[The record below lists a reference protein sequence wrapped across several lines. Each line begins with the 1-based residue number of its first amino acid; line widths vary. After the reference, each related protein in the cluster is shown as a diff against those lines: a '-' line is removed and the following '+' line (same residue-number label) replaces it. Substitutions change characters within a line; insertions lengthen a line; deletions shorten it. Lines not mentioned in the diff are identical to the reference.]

1 MRDTLHLSS
10 LLFLGGLVLPV
21 GNHLRDLF
29 PPSNDINTFASTTV
43 FLHLTAFV
51 VNIFIGIHLLLG
63 VRGLVLLS
71 T

>member
-10 LLFLGGLVLPV
+10 LRFGGLVLPV
-21 GNHLRDLF
+21 GNHLRDLL
-29 PPSNDINTFASTTV
+29 PPSNDINNFASTTV

-51 VNIFIGIHLLLG
+51 NIFIGIHLLLG
-63 VRGLVLLS
+63 VRDLVLFS